1 MSLFQGLEIGKRA
14 LLTHQMTM
22 ITIGHNMANVST
34 PGYSR
39 QRVNVTSTRPHETA
53 SYNIGSGVTISGVTS
68 IRDFFLTAQFRSEN
82 KSLGEW
88 ASREKALGQIEA
100 FFNEPNDNG
109 LGNALNEFWSSWSDL
124 SANPESMAARSAVI
138 AKSNTLVTSFHS
150 LDRQLLNLQTST
162 DQDVVNVVGRI
173 NLYAR
178 EIANLNRIVVG
189 EELGAATA
197 NDSRD
202 QRDLLLDKLS
212 ALVDVTT
219 IDNPN
224 GSVSVFI
231 SGLALVEN
239 SDTFNLGTKINT
251 SGRQAK
257 HDIVW
262 QGTSTKV
269 KITGGQLKGL
279 VKTRDEVVVKY
290 QAQLDEI
297 VSALVS
303 NVNTLHRTGSG
314 LNGSSGLNF
323 FNSRFDSAGTLQLE
337 TALVNDASLIAASAS
352 GAPGDNSVAL
362 DIADLS
368 QATVMSYGTATL
380 SEYYNSMIGTI
391 GVDSSEAKMFK
402 GNYEVLM
409 EQIEN
414 SRQSVQGVNLDEEM
428 AEMIQAQHAYNAA
441 ARVITMIDEALDVL
455 INGMGIVGR

>member
-14 LLTHQMTM
+14 LLTHQLSMS
-22 ITIGHNMANVST
+22 TIGHNMANVST

-39 QRVNVTSTRPHETA
+39 QRVNATSTRPHETA
-53 SYNIGSGVTISGVTS
+53 NYNIGSGVTISGVTS
-68 IRDFFLTAQFRSEN
+68 VRDFFLTAQYRSEN

-88 ASREKALGQIEA
+88 ASREKALGQIET
-100 FFNEPNDNG
+100 FFNEPNDEG
-109 LGNALNEFWSSWSDL
+109 LGNVLNEFWSSWSDL

-138 AKSNTLVTSFHS
+138 AKSNSLVTSFHS

-162 DQDVVNVVGRI
+162 DQDVVNAVGQI
-173 NLYAR
+173 NLYAQ

-202 QRDLLLDKLS
+202 QRDLLLDELS
-212 ALVDVTT
+212 SLVDVTT
-219 IDNPN
+219 IDQSD

-231 SGLALVEN
+231 SGLALVEKA
-239 SDTFNLGTKINT
+239 DTFNLGTKLNT

-262 QGTSTKV
+262 QGTTTNV

-279 VKTRDEVVVKY
+279 VTTRDEVVT
-290 QAQLDEI
+290 QFQTQLDEMA
-297 VSALVS
+297 SALIE
-303 NVNTLHRTGSG
+303 NVNTLHRAGSG
-314 LNGSSGLNF
+314 LDGSGGLNF

-352 GAPGDNSVAL
+352 GAPGDNAVAL

-368 QATVMSYGTATL
+368 KATVMSYGTATM

-391 GVDSSEAKMFK
+391 GVNSYEAKMFK
-402 GNYEVLM
+402 GNYEVLV

-428 AEMIQAQHAYNAA
+428 AEMVQAQHAYNAA
-441 ARVITMIDEALDVL
+441 ARVITMMDEALEVL
-455 INGMGIVGR
+455 INGTGVVGR